1 MNGRKHLLE
10 ALTLVIAAILCAVVA
25 NALAARDRKMALVGN
40 YPNALKV
47 PSQGGVSVPVSG
59 TTTRF
64 DTTANQIANTAPAAT
79 TTMRIAETN
88 PLTGAPAPAANAPV
102 QSVAGNQPPAA
113 TSAPPATGNR
123 QPATAPAARGTT
135 GPPVPALASPASP
148 TRAPQPVVAPPENAL
163 SRFMPHEK
171 QPYVEL
177 HGDDVAL
184 LHSRGV
190 LFLDARRT
198 SVYEA
203 GHIAGAQPYS
213 VWEADVDEKVNKLY
227 EARGNDPK
235 QANEPIVIYCSGGDC
250 EDSHM
255 LAQKLWG
262 VQFNNVYVY
271 KDGFPDWEKRGG
283 AVHKGSA
290 P

>member
-1 MNGRKHLLE
+1 MNVRKHLTE
-10 ALTLVIAAILCAVVA
+10 AATLIVAAILCAVVA
-25 NALAARDRKMALVGN
+25 NALASRDRKMALAGN

-47 PSQGGVSVPVSG
+47 PQAAGAAPAPIAG
-59 TTTRF
+59 TRF
-64 DTTANQIANTAPAAT
+64 DTTANEISGPAAT
-79 TTMRIAETN
+79 TTMKVAVPNTASATTPVAPTVSPAPSATAATPAAPVAGSPR
-88 PLTGAPAPAANAPV
+88 PAPATSSAAASP
-102 QSVAGNQPPAA
+102 ATPAA
-113 TSAPPATGNR
+113 PSAGIPATR
-123 QPATAPAARGTT
+123 PSQPATPDNS
-135 GPPVPALASPASP
+135 LAKFA
-148 TRAPQPVVAPPENAL
+148 
-163 SRFMPHEK
+163 PHEK
-171 QPYVEL
+171 QPFLEI
-177 HGDDVAL
+177 HGDDVAY
-184 LHSRGV
+184 LHSKGV

-213 VWEADVDEKVNKLY
+213 VWEADVDDKVNKLF
-227 EARGNDPK
+227 ETRGSDPK

-283 AVHKGSA
+283 AVHRG
-290 P
+290 PNP